1 MKHTPLKKSA
11 VALAVMSSLFAQAV
25 VAEETTI
32 DKPNTTLTGQTWTDR
47 VVIQKEALGKDS
59 VVTIKDSALLP
70 GLFINATMDGGT
82 LNISGSTFSPPD
94 TPRTSGLVLDGN
106 GGSVSVSDSVIFS
119 GYLKVDATNATVSV
133 TNSRMEYGVGV
144 NGENSKASITD
155 SVVSS
160 VATEGNNSHITVS
173 NSLVTTLS
181 KDVSAKLLARSATS
195 ALTLNNSQIEAYL
208 DKEHSGTLTLNNSRW
223 TGAWDGKGA
232 GTVALNAG
240 SAWNVTG
247 ESAKPDGGLGTL
259 AVSDSA
265 LILAA
270 ANVRAKA
277 LSGSNALIHSTFDE
291 AKGAFRTL
299 TTDKAEGD
307 FRVALA
313 STGKNISAA
322 EQAALAAP
330 VVVVKDGDST
340 ATFSGSSDLGTWAYD
355 AVARTA
361 EAGGT
366 EVGLVRT
373 DRVSTGAGAAVN
385 MASSAVNTWNTED
398 RTLDQRMGATRHA
411 PRDQGGV
418 WGAYYGGRS
427 DVSTRAGT
435 DYTQNTRGFMLGTDT
450 ELGARNGTWLAG
462 VALSR
467 GDATVDMTGAKGK
480 VQDTGVQVYL
490 SRRYDSG
497 AFVDTAARIARFSG
511 NHNVTS
517 SDGAKSDASWTANG
531 FGASMKG
538 GYTWKHD
545 VLFVEPYLKA
555 GVMTLEGMDYT
566 TSNGMTVSS
575 EGFTSLRG
583 EAGVDIGADMP
594 FRAGTV
600 SPFLRLAGA
609 KELSDNNSLTIN
621 GDRVNAST
629 DGAAFTGGAGVRV
642 ALDAGPGLWAGVDY
656 ANGRS
661 TESPWLL
668 NAGVSFTW

>member
-11 VALAVMSSLFAQAV
+11 VALAVMSGLFAHAV
-25 VAEETTI
+25 VADETI
-32 DKPNTTLTGQTWTDR
+32 INKPNTTLTGQAWTDK
-47 VVIQKEALGKDS
+47 VTIQKEALGKDS
-59 VVTIKDSALLP
+59 VVTIKDSTGEDIVAIL
-70 GLFINATMDGGT
+70 DGGT
-82 LNISGSTFSPPD
+82 LNIQGSRFSRALEFTEGSGSAT
-94 TPRTSGLVLDGN
+94 L
-106 GGSVSVSDSVIFS
+106 SDSHARSLLTKTKGANITLS
-119 GYLKVDATNATVSV
+119 NAVFTDYIALDSSSENNVV
-133 TNSRMEYGVGV
+133 T
-144 NGENSKASITD
+144 
-155 SVVSS
+155 
-160 VATEGNNSHITVS
+160 GNNVAVPIFNVFGK
-173 NSLVTTLS
+173 NN
-181 KDVSAKLLARSATS
+181 SATLDNS
-195 ALTLNNSQIEAYL
+195 FLWGEGASFLASDTNTLTLNNSRAEANL
-208 DKEHSGTLTLNNSRW
+208 ANDHAGTVTLNNSRW

-240 SAWNVTG
+240 TVWNVTG
-247 ESAKPDGGLGTL
+247 ESAKPDGSLGTL
-259 AVSDSA
+259 AVSDSS

-291 AKGAFRTL
+291 AKGVFRTL
-299 TTDKAEGD
+299 TTDKAEGN
-307 FRVALA
+307 FRVALT

-330 VVVVKDGDST
+330 VVVVKDKDST

-361 EAGGT
+361 EGGGT

-583 EAGVDIGADMP
+583 EAGVDVGADMP
-594 FRAGTV
+594 FR
-600 SPFLRLAGA
+600 
-609 KELSDNNSLTIN
+609 
-621 GDRVNAST
+621 
-629 DGAAFTGGAGVRV
+629 
-642 ALDAGPGLWAGVDY
+642 
-656 ANGRS
+656 
-661 TESPWLL
+661 
-668 NAGVSFTW
+668 